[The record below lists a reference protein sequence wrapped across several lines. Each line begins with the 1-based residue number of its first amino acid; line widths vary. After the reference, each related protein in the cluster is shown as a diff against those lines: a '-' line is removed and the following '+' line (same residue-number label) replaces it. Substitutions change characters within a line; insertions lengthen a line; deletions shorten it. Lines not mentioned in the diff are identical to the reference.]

1 MVWWGAPTNFPTQG
15 KIRLFPIFHNQTTNM
30 LYDSFYI
37 IAFCPISSSH
47 VYVAGRC
54 LVPFIAQKDEYSLVE
69 KMLSSNFR
77 AWKKGR
83 FWRKQSQKVARHTLG
98 AIELQKIE
106 RSRRVFEFY

>member
-1 MVWWGAPTNFPTQG
+1 
-15 KIRLFPIFHNQTTNM
+15 M